1 MVKNSFVSLPLEAT
15 RPSCGLRARGD
26 TYFFAMADALFVAYV
41 FIFHVLVFL
50 CLSRSLSVY
59 RGSWRMYVVPV
70 IAQHNGMALCQHCCL
85 PGTT

>member
-50 CLSRSLSVY
+50 CLSRSLF
-59 RGSWRMYVVPV
+59 RC
-70 IAQHNGMALCQHCCL
+70 IAVAGACMLCL
-85 PGTT
+85 S